1 MALFD
6 DLLFG
11 LVVAAAVGAGTVGG
25 LLFAFS
31 VSVMPA
37 LSRQPDASGMRVM
50 QDVNVVI
57 LNPLFLT
64 VFMGTA
70 VVALALIASPLA
82 GASGEGLRLRLAGA
96 LLYLVGV
103 FGITMTVNVPLNNRL
118 AALDAN
124 APDSW
129 PQWRDYLQRWTWWNH
144 LRAFAGVLA
153 SLALTLSAAR
163 LG

>member
-1 MALFD
+1 
-6 DLLFG
+6 
-11 LVVAAAVGAGTVGG
+11 
-25 LLFAFS
+25 
-31 VSVMPA
+31 
-37 LSRQPDASGMRVM
+37 
-50 QDVNVVI
+50 
-57 LNPLFLT
+57 
-64 VFMGTA
+64 
-70 VVALALIASPLA
+70 
-82 GASGEGLRLRLAGA
+82 
-96 LLYLVGV
+96 V